1 MISAYQPKHVKNFP
15 PCHGRLE
22 PISFPKVTVQ
32 RYKRCLS
39 FYILVC
45 GHKMILTT
53 FFFFHNFTPVALRG
67 QFTEYTDFA
76 DYSLL
81 MSNQEMG
88 TDK

>member
-1 MISAYQPKHVKNFP
+1 MLVFLYISVLAQNDTDNV
-15 PCHGRLE
+15 
-22 PISFPKVTVQ
+22 
-32 RYKRCLS
+32 
-39 FYILVC
+39 
-45 GHKMILTT
+45 
-53 FFFFHNFTPVALRG
+53 FFFHNFTPVALRG